1 MRSSLLAL
9 PLVLALSAIPDASA
23 AAEPTAMKTVSRPTL
38 VAGSAE
44 AISGMVQAGT
54 EGAEWALP
62 GGAKVVASPGAE
74 LRVLGV
80 PQPLRLTEKRPVNG
94 YTVVLKSGRLQL
106 SVPENSS
113 SALVLSAP
121 RKTSMIVTHGE
132 AVISVKDQIAI
143 GNSFGTT
150 QVAWAGGR
158 YRPLP
163 AGMLQVSA
171 SETQTRPLPAAP
183 SGVRGA
189 GVLLAYGPAAA
200 LGSFAW
206 EPVPGAA
213 GYRVEL
219 RDAVTNALRARTE
232 TKSASLPAGLVELTP
247 GAYGLR
253 LVSLDETGLESASAP
268 GSKLR
273 VVRVELPK
281 GGYVDA
287 TGAVHMPS
295 GSRLGLAD
303 AGELEMTYGLAN
315 HFVPVPTSLELFRD
329 EPRQIRLRV
338 RGTQNAT
345 VLSLVPRR
353 ASVSI
358 EFGPEGGS
366 WPRKPLEIQIRMRG
380 ACDQAAEA
388 IELRPRV
395 SVGVQPV
402 HVGFSREGD
411 TWRGALLPRR
421 DRGPWVVRVE
431 VEDQHGI
438 ALGRN
443 FIEISATP
451 VR

>member
-1 MRSSLLAL
+1 
-9 PLVLALSAIPDASA
+9 
-23 AAEPTAMKTVSRPTL
+23 MKTVLRPTL
-38 VAGSAE
+38 VAGSAD
-44 AISGMVQAGT
+44 AISGLVQAGA

-121 RKTSMIVTHGE
+121 RKTSMIVAHGE

-143 GNSFGTT
+143 GNAFGST
-150 QVAWAGGR
+150 QVSWEGAR
-158 YRPLP
+158 YRALP

-171 SETQTRPLPAAP
+171 SESQTRPLPAAP

-189 GVLLAYGPAAA
+189 GVLLSYGEAAA
-200 LGSFAW
+200 LDGFDW
-206 EPVPGAA
+206 EPVPGAS

-219 RDAVTNALRARTE
+219 RDAATNAVRASSE
-232 TKSASLPAGLVELTP
+232 TKQPRLAAGFAQLTP
-247 GAYGLR
+247 GAYALSV
-253 LVSLDETGLESASAP
+253 VSLDESGLESASAP
-268 GSKLR
+268 ERKLR
-273 VVRVELPK
+273 VVRIELPK

-287 TGAVHMPS
+287 SGAVQMPR

-303 AGELEMTYGLAN
+303 ADELEMTYGLAN
-315 HFVPVPTSLELFRD
+315 HFVPVPASLELFRE

-338 RGTQNAT
+338 RGTQEAT

-366 WPRKPLEIQIRMRG
+366 WPRKPLEIVIRLRE
-380 ACDQAAEA
+380 ACSQAAGA
-388 IELRPRV
+388 IEVRPRV
-395 SVGVQPV
+395 SVGVEPV
-402 HVGFSREGD
+402 HVGFLRDGD

-438 ALGRN
+438 SLGRN
-443 FIEISATP
+443 FIEITAAP